1 MTAAQTSTTIEKGA
15 DFTFAFQARE
25 FGPNSALSD
34 LSTWTW
40 TPVLLTATGA
50 TLATPAV
57 GHPTTECVTF
67 TLTATQ
73 TAAMAA
79 QTGVQLTINAIRPD
93 GYKMRFIRARITI
106 SA

>member
-25 FGPNSALSD
+25 FGPTSPLSD

-40 TPVLLTATGA
+40 TPVLLTAGGVA
-50 TLATPAV
+50 LATPSIE
-57 GHPTTECVTF
+57 HPSPECVSF

-73 TAAMAA
+73 TAAMTA
-79 QTGVQLTINAIRPD
+79 QTGVQLTINAVRPD

>member
-15 DFTFAFQARE
+15 NFTFAFQARE
-25 FGPNSALSD
+25 FGPNSALAD
-34 LSTWTW
+34 LNLWTW
-40 TPVLLTATGA
+40 APVLLTASGS
-50 TLATPAV
+50 TLATPTV
-57 GHPTTECVTF
+57 GHPTPECVTF
-67 TLTATQ
+67 SLTAIQ

-79 QTGVQLTINAIRPD
+79 QTGVQLTINAVRPD

>member
-1 MTAAQTSTTIEKGA
+1 MTAAQTSTTIQKGA

-25 FGPNSALSD
+25 FGPTSPLSN
-34 LSTWTW
+34 LNLWTW
-40 TPVLLTATGA
+40 TPILLTATGSV
-50 TLATPAV
+50 LATPAV
-57 GHPTTECVTF
+57 GHPSPECVEF
-67 TLTATQ
+67 TLTAAQ
-73 TAAMAA
+73 TTLMTA